1 MNDSKT
7 KIQLE
12 FQNNDSSEI
21 SSQSMNNVNET
32 EMSTSAETNNNIM
45 LPSTSREG
53 NKLNLFLNKLNKKPM
68 DQSSSD
74 DEQSSLSQIFSTSG
88 NDHPIIDP
96 QSSTSG
102 INGNSVQLSS
112 STDSE
117 DFDFITDFNN
127 IAVSNI
133 FSNNRSMDQIRPVNQ
148 SSTLDKCSRQSH
160 SSIVGHAHQS
170 SSNDI
175 PMIRNC
181 SSIPS
186 NMNFLKQCLKNIEMN
201 ITSKTNRIADF
212 GGNNIRLNSHCSGM
226 INSLAYNCNHKCDCN
241 SHLHH
246 SQYQHQPNHH
256 VRTTGPSLLEQH
268 MNQQLI
274 RSNQHQKNGNN
285 LEMISS
291 VQATKIISNHSN
303 IDNINSSNVNLTSA
317 AVTTLTSS
325 STGLPVSAL
334 TVMESPKILNNRSHN
349 WQAYMPTL
357 KHRMA
362 TIFNRDILADVYFLV
377 GKKSKTRF
385 AAHKFVLSIGSPVFD
400 AMFNGLLAKSSDISD
415 KYDGIK
421 DGSHEI
427 ELPDIE
433 PEAFKALLRFL
444 YLDEVDIDPET
455 VMTTLYAAKKYEVLA
470 LEVECVNFLK
480 ANLNPENAFM
490 LLTQARLFDEV
501 NLADL
506 CLETI
511 DKHTI
516 NALQSE
522 YFLDIDLDTLK
533 IVLGRDTLRIREASL
548 FAAILK
554 WAESECLRKNLQINT
569 ENKRQVLSD
578 AVYLLRFP
586 LMTIEEFAVTA
597 AQSGLLTDKEIVNMF
612 LYYTVDSK
620 CAIPF
625 SFEPRCCITGEE
637 YSVNRFQRTESRWGY
652 SGSSDRIRFLTDR
665 PIFVIGFGLYGSIQ
679 GQSEYEAIIE
689 IIHTGSDKVV
699 ASNTTHFMSD
709 GSDSTFKVMFQY
721 PVEIS
726 QNTNYTACATLKG
739 VDSYYGTNGC
749 RTLNVNLDKGHA
761 GKDTVTFQFSYAAG
775 CNNGTS
781 IEDGQIP
788 EILFYV

>member
-1 MNDSKT
+1 
-7 KIQLE
+7 
-12 FQNNDSSEI
+12 
-21 SSQSMNNVNET
+21 
-32 EMSTSAETNNNIM
+32 M
-45 LPSTSREG
+45 LPSTSKEI
-53 NKLNLFLNKLNKKPM
+53 NKLNIVLNDLNKKPM

-74 DEQSSLSQIFSTSG
+74 DEQS
-88 NDHPIIDP
+88 NRHHPIIDT
-96 QSSTSG
+96 QLSKSR
-102 INGNSVQLSS
+102 INSNSIQLSS

-127 IAVSNI
+127 IA
-133 FSNNRSMDQIRPVNQ
+133 DQIRPVNQ
-148 SSTLDKCSRQSH
+148 SSALDKCSRQSN
-160 SSIVGHAHQS
+160 SLLVGGHEHHS

-181 SSIPS
+181 SSIPN
-186 NMNFLKQCLKNIEMN
+186 NMNFLKQCLKTIEMN

-212 GGNNIRLNSHCSGM
+212 GGNNIRLNSHCSM
-226 INSLAYNCNHKCDCN
+226 INSLAYNCNHKCNCN
-241 SHLHH
+241 GHLHH
-246 SQYQHQPNHH
+246 SQYQHQPHH
-256 VRTTGPSLLEQH
+256 HIRTTGPSLLEQH

-274 RSNQHQKNGNN
+274 RNNQQPKENGNN

-291 VQATKIISNHSN
+291 IQATKIISNHSN
-303 IDNINSSNVNLTSA
+303 VDNINSSNANLPST

-334 TVMESPKILNNRSHN
+334 TVMESPKMLNNRSHN

-385 AAHKFVLSIGSPVFD
+385 AAHKFVLSIGSAVFD
-400 AMFNGLLAKSSDISD
+400 AMFNGLLAKSSDTSD
-415 KYDGIK
+415 NCDRIE

-490 LLTQARLFDEV
+490 LLTQARLFDEG
-501 NLADL
+501 NLAVL
-506 CLETI
+506 CLDTI

-522 YFLDIDLDTLK
+522 YFLEIDLDTLK
-533 IVLGRDTLRIREASL
+533 IILGRDTLRIREASL
-548 FAAILK
+548 FTAILK
-554 WAESECLRKNLQINT
+554 WAESECIRKNLLVT
-569 ENKRQVLSD
+569 AENKRQVLAD
-578 AVYLLRFP
+578 AIYLLRFP
-586 LMTIEEFAVTA
+586 LMTIEEFAMSA
-597 AQSGLLTDKEIVNMF
+597 AQSGLLTDKEVVNMF

-625 SFEPRCCITGEE
+625 SFEPRCFITGEE

-709 GSDSTFKVMFQY
+709 GTDSTFKVMFQY

-749 RTLNVNLDKGHA
+749 RTLTVNLDKGHS
-761 GKDTVTFQFSYAAG
+761 GKETVTFQFSYAAG

-788 EILFYV
+788 EIIFYV

>member
-1 MNDSKT
+1 M
-7 KIQLE
+7 
-12 FQNNDSSEI
+12 
-21 SSQSMNNVNET
+21 
-32 EMSTSAETNNNIM
+32 
-45 LPSTSREG
+45 
-53 NKLNLFLNKLNKKPM
+53 
-68 DQSSSD
+68 
-74 DEQSSLSQIFSTSG
+74 
-88 NDHPIIDP
+88 
-96 QSSTSG
+96 
-102 INGNSVQLSS
+102 
-112 STDSE
+112 
-117 DFDFITDFNN
+117 
-127 IAVSNI
+127 
-133 FSNNRSMDQIRPVNQ
+133 RPVNH
-148 SSTLDKCSRQSH
+148 KCSKQSH
-160 SSIVGHAHQS
+160 SSLVGHEHQS
-170 SSNDI
+170 TSNDI

-181 SSIPS
+181 SSIPN
-186 NMNFLKQCLKNIEMN
+186 NMNFLKHCLKTIEMN

-212 GGNNIRLNSHCSGM
+212 GSNNNTCLNSNCSSM
-226 INSLAYNCNHKCDCN
+226 INSLAYNCNHKCNCN
-241 SHLHH
+241 NHLHH
-246 SQYQHQPNHH
+246 SQYQHQPLHNI
-256 VRTTGPSLLEQH
+256 RTTGPSLLEQH

-274 RSNQHQKNGNN
+274 KSNYQQQKDNGNN

-291 VQATKIISNHSN
+291 IQATKIISNHSN
-303 IDNINSSNVNLTSA
+303 IDNINSSNTNLTST

-334 TVMESPKILNNRSHN
+334 TAMESPKILNNRSHN

-385 AAHKFVLSIGSPVFD
+385 AAHKFVLSIGSAVFN
-400 AMFNGLLAKSSDISD
+400 AMFNGLLSKSSDCGDRI
-415 KYDGIK
+415 DGTE
-421 DGSHEI
+421 DDTHEI

-444 YLDEVDIDPET
+444 YLDEVDIDAET
-455 VMTTLYAAKKYEVLA
+455 VMTTLYAAKKYEILS
-470 LEVECVNFLK
+470 LEAECVNFLK

-490 LLTQARLFDEV
+490 LLTQARLFDET
-501 NLADL
+501 NLAEL
-506 CLETI
+506 CLDTI

-516 NALQSE
+516 NSLQSE
-522 YFLDIDLDTLK
+522 YFLDIDLNTLK

-554 WAESECLRKNLQINT
+554 WAESECIRKNLQVNT
-569 ENKRQVLSD
+569 ENKRQILGD

-586 LMTIEEFAVTA
+586 LMTIEEFAMTA
-597 AQSGLLTDKEIVNMF
+597 AQSGLLTDKEVVNLF
-612 LYYTVDSK
+612 LYYTIDSK

-689 IIHTGSDKVV
+689 IIHTGSEKVI
-699 ASNTTHFMSD
+699 ASNNTRFMSD

-726 QNTNYTACATLKG
+726 QNTNYTACATLKVCSHYYTYAFRNNFFYQLQG
-739 VDSYYGTNGC
+739 IDSYYGTNGC
-749 RTLNVNLDKGHA
+749 RTLTVNLDKGHN